1 MVFAKACYSVV
12 IQLIPTS
19 EFLSPETQRAVQG
32 AVTEA
37 EAFTAAEIVVAVRRV
52 SGRYREADY
61 LFGFLVALAAL
72 LALLYL
78 PETFELWMFVPD
90 VAVAFV
96 IGTFVSSRSNWLR
109 RVLTLERV
117 RRGNVRQSALAT
129 FAELPCSRLPG
140 RNGVLV
146 YVALLER
153 QVEVVADC
161 GLRLTA
167 LGTTW
172 DEARAAL
179 DATLR
184 PRSDVDR
191 FIVALRQL
199 GTVLGREHPRLA
211 DDVNELPDTVDAS

>member
-1 MVFAKACYSVV
+1 MSG
-12 IQLIPTS
+12 
-19 EFLSPETQRAVQG
+19 FLSPETQRLVQS

-37 EAFTAAEIVVAVRRV
+37 EGFTAAEIVVAVRRV

-61 LFGFLVALAAL
+61 LFGFIVAL
-72 LALLYL
+72 LALLGLLYL
-78 PETFELWMFVPD
+78 PEAFSLEMFVPD
-90 VAVAFV
+90 VAIAFL
-96 IGTFVSSRSNWLR
+96 IGTFVSSRSAWLR
-109 RVLTLERV
+109 RLLTSERM

-153 QVEVVADC
+153 QVDVIADC
-161 GLRLTA
+161 GLRVSALDTA
-167 LGTTW
+167 W
-172 DEARAAL
+172 PQACAAL

-184 PRSDVDR
+184 PRADVDR
-191 FIVALRQL
+191 FIAALRSL

-211 DDVNELPDTVDAS
+211 DDVNELPDMVDVP